1 MSAIAA
7 LINRPL
13 VRSLGQLLV
22 YVCAAVFLTYV
33 VLQLKDFSEFRAER
47 QRTTALVLDALR
59 EAQADRQAQQIVL
72 DELTRTVWGD
82 LEPRV
87 EKQEKRPP
95 AARVPSWQNW
105 QQTMT
110 DRVKRLEEWRLRH
123 MSQEHN

>member
-1 MSAIAA
+1 MSAIVA
-7 LINRPL
+7 LINHP
-13 VRSLGQLLV
+13 VAKSVGQAIV
-22 YVCAAVFLTYV
+22 YICAAAVLTFF
-33 VLQLKDFSEFRAER
+33 VLEFRAVRDERSER
-47 QRTTALVLDALR
+47 QRNTLLVLDALK
-59 EAQADRQAQQIVL
+59 EARSDRQAQQIVL